1 MNNIQILRGADNRPV
16 QQLTPDDS
24 FVCTLKQMGEQV
36 VRMTVS
42 ALQPLDL
49 RAGDYFEWLGVRYT
63 LTDEPDYKRSEGTYT
78 YTLAFYAPYHRLSY
92 LLHKDEGS
100 LTFPYDG
107 NLEQQID
114 ALYTSIGREAS
125 GFTVDIEPG
134 IETAAEFRHI
144 EFDKTYCLDAL
155 TRICEEF
162 GTEWHIVGQAIR
174 IGRFETTPAGLFRYG
189 RGKGLYSLE
198 KIGFSDASVV
208 TRLYGFGSSDNL
220 PQGYRAQTLEF
231 SGVGGKSYL
240 EKNIDKYGIREETV
254 TFDDIYPHLEGASL
268 SGVTVPPDIS
278 KATGWTVTMKLPADC
293 IDIVI
298 EKDKSDPQIKF
309 TSGALMGEGFTIT
322 GLDAATG
329 RLDFNTSEDNGY
341 KLPSESRQ
349 PAVGD
354 GFVLLGIV
362 MPQSYVDRA
371 EAELKARTQEELDRR
386 CEKQY
391 AYRLD
396 IDPRY
401 VRSEEIRVRVGD
413 TLLVQ
418 ESDETEP
425 VGIRVSEVSYPLQDP
440 EKLSLV
446 LSDTPVYS
454 SYSEKIE
461 NDIEDVETKVEEVH
475 KNGVRFTRRLW
486 RDALQTMEMLR
497 KGLKDYTDS
506 TRPIAVNTMQLLV
519 GDESLQFRFVASRQ
533 SLTVVSPVSY
543 NERLGRLEVASA
555 TLQHLT
561 LGNREI
567 TSRRDPAS
575 GLFWDMPLYNSPLF
589 GYEERDESYY
599 LYARVPRNPATG
611 SGTYRLEREPV
622 EMEQES
628 GFYHLLV
635 GILNSEV
642 DGSRSYTDLYG
653 FTEITPGRITADRI
667 VSQDGLNFMDFV
679 NNSFRI
685 GNSDSS
691 LEWNTSGHEKQ
702 IALNNASINVY
713 NEGTP
718 VVHIDGQNGEGFLA
732 GGTVR
737 WDDKGNFKAT
747 SGTFNDVVVNGSFRN
762 AFRSGYYKFR
772 PSGDIG
778 ETVTQV
784 GLHDDNNIVIPGTSA
799 AIDTMFSLPFSDEW
813 KLGVIDRNFNGFR
826 ATIINTDFVD
836 NDGKPVAAVGNIVA
850 YAPVGKYFFENGRGY
865 KNLYIVPNEGVE
877 IMGFGSSSDLSG
889 WIVLNRFYVGN
900 KTGSGIIPVTP
911 VLCSG
916 HVNSSG
922 AIQSQWGHVYCK
934 VINEEVRGSGCYRII
949 HNLDHLDYF
958 VQLTPFNNT
967 TWHWYKVHGVI
978 LEKNANDVLVAIIDS
993 GTDNRGQDYDFEFCI
1008 TGRY

>member
-24 FVCTLKQMGEQV
+24 FVCTLKQMGEQA

-42 ALQPLDL
+42 SVHPLEL
-49 RAGDYFEWLGVRYT
+49 RAGDHFEWRGVRYT
-63 LTDEPDYKRSEGTYT
+63 LGEEPDYKRSEGTYS
-78 YTLAFYAPYHRLSY
+78 YTLAFYAPCHRLSY
-92 LLHKDEGS
+92 LLHKNEGS

-107 NLEQQID
+107 NLAQQID

-155 TRICEEF
+155 TRICEAF
-162 GTEWHIVGQAIR
+162 GTEWHIAGEAIR
-174 IGRFETTPAGLFRYG
+174 IGRYKSSPAGLFRYG

-198 KIGFSDASVV
+198 KIGVSDTSVV
-208 TRLYGFGSSDNL
+208 TRLYGFGSAHNL
-220 PQGYRAQTLEF
+220 PEGYRAQNLVF
-231 SGVGGKSYL
+231 SGEGGQSRL
-240 EKNIDKYGIREETV
+240 EKNIEKYGVREEAV
-254 TFDDIYPHLEGASL
+254 TFDDIFPHLEDASL
-268 SGVTVPPDIS
+268 SGVTVPPDIA
-278 KATGWTVTMKLPADC
+278 KASGWTVTVKLPADC
-293 IDIVI
+293 NDIVI

-309 TSGALMGEGFTIT
+309 TSGALMGENFTIT
-322 GLDAATG
+322 GFDVSTG

-354 GFVLLGIV
+354 EFVLLGIV

-386 CEKQY
+386 CEKRY

-401 VRSEEIRVRVGD
+401 VRREAIRVHVGDTVLVQEADETAPVEIRVC
-413 TLLVQ
+413 
-418 ESDETEP
+418 
-425 VGIRVSEVSYPLQDP
+425 EVSYPLGEP

-446 LSDTPVYS
+446 LSDTPVYT

-475 KNGVRFTRRLW
+475 KNGVRFSRRLW

-497 KGLKDYTDS
+497 KGLKDYSDS

-519 GDESLQFRFVASRQ
+519 GDESLQFRFVAGRQ
-533 SLTVVSPVSY
+533 NPTVLSPVSY

-561 LGNREI
+561 LGHREI
-567 TSRRDPAS
+567 TSHRDPAA
-575 GLFWDMPLYNSPLF
+575 GLFWDMPFYTSRLF

-599 LYARVPRNPATG
+599 LYARVPRNPASG

-622 EMEQES
+622 EMEQEN

-642 DGSRSYTDLYG
+642 EGSRSYTDLYG

-691 LEWNTSGHEKQ
+691 LEWNTADQ
-702 IALNNASINVY
+702 PRRLALRNSSFEISNGSKSMVRF
-713 NEGTP
+713 
-718 VVHIDGQNGEGFLA
+718 DGQDGSGYLA
-732 GGTVR
+732 GGKMQ
-737 WDDKGNFKAT
+737 WDAKGNLTAT
-747 SGTFNDVVVNGSFRN
+747 SGTFNNILINGSFRC
-762 AFRSGYYKFR
+762 AFRDGQYSVAT
-772 PSGDIG
+772 GDSLPFEVI
-778 ETVTQV
+778 
-784 GLHDDNNIVIPGTSA
+784 GLHDNNNVVIPGSSYPTELVFTIPGA
-799 AIDTMFSLPFSDEW
+799 GGEY
-813 KLGVIDRNFNGFR
+813 NGFR
-826 ATIINTDFVD
+826 ATIVNDDF
-836 NDGKPVAAVGNIVA
+836 GGQRAVGFISA
-850 YAPVGKYFFENGRGY
+850 SAPEGKYFFENGKRY
-865 KNLYIVPNEGVE
+865 TSLTIAAKEGVE
-877 IMGFGSSSDLSG
+877 LLGFGEGDQLRG
-889 WIVLNRFYVGN
+889 WAVLNRFYVGD
-900 KTGSGIIPVTP
+900 KTDSGHPTP
-911 VLCSG
+911 SILCSG
-916 HVNSSG
+916 FINKDG
-922 AIQSQWGHVYCK
+922 ELKKQIGYIQCEAKKDAIW
-934 VINEEVRGSGCYRII
+934 GSGCYRIT
-949 HNLDHLDYF
+949 HNIGHPDYF
-958 VQLTPFNNT
+958 VQLTPRNT
-967 TWHWYKVHGVI
+967 DLSWNWYRIYSVI
-978 LEKNANDVLVAIIDS
+978 REKNVNDVVVEMVAS
-993 GTDNRGQDYDFEFCI
+993 DNNGINYDFEFCI

>member
-24 FVCTLKQMGEQV
+24 FVCTLKQMGEQA

-42 ALQPLDL
+42 AVQPLDL
-49 RAGDYFEWLGVRYT
+49 RVGDHFEWQGVRYT

-78 YTLAFYAPYHRLSY
+78 YTLVFYAPYHRLSY

-198 KIGFSDASVV
+198 KIGVSDASVV

-220 PQGYRAQTLEF
+220 PQGYRTQTLEF
-231 SGVGGKSYL
+231 LGVGGKSFL

-268 SGVTVPPDIS
+268 SGVTVPPDIA

-293 IDIVI
+293 NDIVI

-309 TSGALMGEGFTIT
+309 TSGALMGESFTIT
-322 GLDAATG
+322 GLDAAAG

-341 KLPSESRQ
+341 KLPSQSRQ

-418 ESDETEP
+418 ESDDTEP

-446 LSDTPVYS
+446 LSDTPVYT

-461 NDIEDVETKVEEVH
+461 NDIKDVTHEVINVYREARAFSRRAWRDAEELASMIDSLKADLVLVGNHAGQFAVGSTFTVNKSNDVNLFGCTPGTLQHAVYKGATDGVWSMKEANIILQPDIACYLYAKCSHTSGDGFYRVVPQRIDVEQEEGWYHFPVGVISSPFEGARVFNTTYGFTQLSGGSITTGRLQDPARRMVVDLD
-475 KNGVRFTRRLW
+475 NGTITGPVRFTAGTSGLDQVAEWTKAVKRIEKTEAVTGNFDNDTEINGGLLLTSQIKMRDGGKETGGLSADRDNVLLW
-486 RDALQTMEMLR
+486 GGGTYDLAKTNAVNILLR
-497 KGLKDYTDS
+497 HDGSGQLSKSQITWDTEGNLRVNEGAMIGDFLINKGYLCWNGNGRKAAIGAVGVTESDNS
-506 TRPIAVNTMQLLV
+506 TVAEFSVPHDRINPNIAVRITGGQLLMQNSSV
-519 GDESLQFRFVASRQ
+519 GGLALHVESIDKNY
-533 SLTVVSPVSY
+533 TVKFDDTY
-543 NERLGRLEVASA
+543 LLCQN
-555 TLQHLT
+555 TTQ
-561 LGNREI
+561 EI
-567 TSRRDPAS
+567 TVTLPYRPVNGRTLYLRRS
-575 GLFWDMPLYNSPLF
+575 GGGKVRLKPGVTTSNIELSSP
-589 GYEERDESYY
+589 GYQPDKIVYDTPQAE
-599 LYARVPRNPATG
+599 G
-611 SGTYRLEREPV
+611 
-622 EMEQES
+622 
-628 GFYHLLV
+628 
-635 GILNSEV
+635 EV
-642 DGSRSYTDLYG
+642 
-653 FTEITPGRITADRI
+653 
-667 VSQDGLNFMDFV
+667 
-679 NNSFRI
+679 
-685 GNSDSS
+685 
-691 LEWNTSGHEKQ
+691 
-702 IALNNASINVY
+702 
-713 NEGTP
+713 NEG
-718 VVHIDGQNGEGFLA
+718 L
-732 GGTVR
+732 GGTAMLV
-737 WDDKGNFKAT
+737 
-747 SGTFNDVVVNGSFRN
+747 
-762 AFRSGYYKFR
+762 YY
-772 PSGDIG
+772 
-778 ETVTQV
+778 
-784 GLHDDNNIVIPGTSA
+784 IPNWYYNK
-799 AIDTMFSLPFSDEW
+799 MSL
-813 KLGVIDRNFNGFR
+813 
-826 ATIINTDFVD
+826 
-836 NDGKPVAAVGNIVA
+836 
-850 YAPVGKYFFENGRGY
+850 
-865 KNLYIVPNEGVE
+865 
-877 IMGFGSSSDLSG
+877 
-889 WIVLNRFYVGN
+889 
-900 KTGSGIIPVTP
+900 
-911 VLCSG
+911 
-916 HVNSSG
+916 
-922 AIQSQWGHVYCK
+922 
-934 VINEEVRGSGCYRII
+934 
-949 HNLDHLDYF
+949 
-958 VQLTPFNNT
+958 
-967 TWHWYKVHGVI
+967 
-978 LEKNANDVLVAIIDS
+978 
-993 GTDNRGQDYDFEFCI
+993 
-1008 TGRY
+1008 

>member
-1 MNNIQILRGADNRPV
+1 MNNIQILRGADSRPV
-16 QQLTPDDS
+16 QQLIPDDS
-24 FVCTLKQMGEQV
+24 FVCTLKQMGEQA

-42 ALQPLDL
+42 AAQPLDL
-49 RAGDYFEWLGVRYT
+49 RAGDHFEWQGVRYT

-162 GTEWHIVGQAIR
+162 GTEWHIAGQAIR
-174 IGRFETTPAGLFRYG
+174 IGRFETTPAGLFQYG

-198 KIGFSDASVV
+198 KIGVSDASVV

-220 PQGYRAQTLEF
+220 PEGYRAQTLEF
-231 SGVGGKSYL
+231 SGVGGKSFL

-268 SGVTVPPDIS
+268 SGVTVPPDIA

-293 IDIVI
+293 TDIVI

-440 EKLSLV
+440 DKLSLV
-446 LSDTPVYS
+446 LSDTPVYT

-475 KNGVRFTRRLW
+475 KNGVRFSRRLW

-506 TRPIAVNTMQLLV
+506 TRPIAVNTMQLLI

-567 TSRRDPAS
+567 TSHRDPAS

-611 SGTYRLEREPV
+611 SGTYRLEREPI

-635 GILNSEV
+635 GILNSETE
-642 DGSRSYTDLYG
+642 GSRSYTDLYG

-667 VSQDGLNFMDFV
+667 VSQDGQNFMDFV

-685 GNSDSS
+685 GNGDSS
-691 LEWNTSGHEKQ
+691 LEWNTADQ
-702 IALNNASINVY
+702 PRRLALRNSSFEINNGSKSMIWL
-713 NEGTP
+713 
-718 VVHIDGQNGEGFLA
+718 DGKYGAGYLANGKLW
-732 GGTVR
+732 
-737 WDDKGNFKAT
+737 WDAQGNLTAA
-747 SGTFNDVVVNGSFRN
+747 SGTFHDVVINGSFRC
-762 AFRSGYYKFR
+762 AFRDGEFIMNQQGS
-772 PSGDIG
+772 DIVIG
-778 ETVTQV
+778 MP
-784 GLHDDNNIVIPGTSA
+784 GLQDNNNVVIPGSGSGTNLKFL
-799 AIDTMFSLPFSDEW
+799 MPFEADPIR
-813 KLGVIDRNFNGFR
+813 GNYNGFR
-826 ATIINTDFVD
+826 ATIVNDDF
-836 NDGKPVAAVGNIVA
+836 GGQRAVGFISAN
-850 YAPVGKYFFENGRGY
+850 APEGKYFFENGKRY
-865 KNLYIVPNEGVE
+865 TSLTIAAKEGVE
-877 IMGFGSSSDLSG
+877 ILGFGEGDQLRG
-889 WIVLNRFYVGN
+889 WAVLNRFYVGD
-900 KTGSGIIPVTP
+900 KADSGRPVP
-911 VLCSG
+911 AILCSG
-916 HVNSSG
+916 YIDKGGQLLKWVG
-922 AIQSQWGHVYCK
+922 YIECRVEKDA
-934 VINEEVRGSGCYRII
+934 VRGNGCYRIT
-949 HNLDHLDYF
+949 HNLGHLDYF
-958 VQLTPFNNT
+958 VQLTPRNT
-967 TWHWYKVHGVI
+967 DITWTWYKINPVI
-978 LEKNANDVLVAIIDS
+978 LEKNANDLLVGMIDC
-993 GTDNRGQDYDFEFCI
+993 GTENRGVNYDFEFCI
-1008 TGRY
+1008 TGTY

>member
-1 MNNIQILRGADNRPV
+1 MNNIQILRGADSRPA

-24 FVCTLKQMGEQV
+24 FVCTLKQMGEQS

-42 ALQPLDL
+42 AVQPLDL
-49 RAGDYFEWLGVRYT
+49 RAGDYFDWQGVRYT
-63 LTDEPDYKRSEGTYT
+63 LADEPDYKRSEGTYT

-100 LTFPYDG
+100 LAFPYDG

-162 GTEWHIVGQAIR
+162 GTEWHIAGQAIR
-174 IGRFETTPAGLFRYG
+174 IGRFETAPAGLFRYG

-198 KIGFSDASVV
+198 KIGVSDASVV

-220 PQGYRAQTLEF
+220 PEGYRAQTLEF

-240 EKNIDKYGIREETV
+240 EKNVDKYGIREETV
-254 TFDDIYPHLEGASL
+254 AFDDIYPHLEGATL
-268 SGVTVPPDIS
+268 SGVTVPSDIA

-293 IDIVI
+293 NDIVI

-309 TSGALMGEGFTIT
+309 TSGALMGESFTIT

-341 KLPSESRQ
+341 KLPSQSRQ

-425 VGIRVSEVSYPLQDP
+425 VEIRVSEVSYPLQDP

-446 LSDTPVYS
+446 LSDTPVYT

-475 KNGVRFTRRLW
+475 KNGVRFSRRLW

-567 TSRRDPAS
+567 TSHRDPAS

-599 LYARVPRNPATG
+599 LYARVPRNPASG

-635 GILNSEV
+635 GILNSET

-691 LEWNTSGHEKQ
+691 LEWNTADQ
-702 IALNNASINVY
+702 PRRLALRNSSFEISNGSKSMVRF
-713 NEGTP
+713 
-718 VVHIDGQNGEGFLA
+718 DGQSGAGHVA
-732 GGTVR
+732 GGKLR
-737 WDDKGNFKAT
+737 WDTQGNLTAT
-747 SGTFNDVVVNGSFRN
+747 SGIFNDIVINGSFRN
-762 AFRSGYYKFR
+762 AFRDGKYVMNPAGSGLVIST
-772 PSGDIG
+772 P
-778 ETVTQV
+778 
-784 GLHDDNNIVIPGTSA
+784 GLQDNNNVVIPGTSSGGWVLDFEIPFEGD
-799 AIDTMFSLPFSDEW
+799 AIR
-813 KLGVIDRNFNGFR
+813 GNYNGFR
-826 ATIINTDFVD
+826 ATIVNDDF
-836 NDGKPVAAVGNIVA
+836 GGQRAVGYISA
-850 YAPVGKYFFENGRGY
+850 SAPTGKYFFENGKRY
-865 KNLYIVPNEGVE
+865 TSLTIAAKEGVE
-877 IMGFGSSSDLSG
+877 LLGFGEGDQLRG
-889 WIVLNRFYVGN
+889 WAVLNRFYVGD
-900 KTGSGIIPVTP
+900 KTGSGTTPVTP

-916 HVNSSG
+916 HVTANG
-922 AIQSQWGHVYCK
+922 DMQTQWGHVQCLTEK
-934 VINEEVRGSGCYRII
+934 DAVRGNGCYRIT
-949 HNLDHLDYF
+949 HNLGHLDYY

>member
-1 MNNIQILRGADNRPV
+1 MNNIQILRGADSRPV

-24 FVCTLKQMGEQV
+24 FVCTLKQMGEQA

-42 ALQPLDL
+42 AAQPLDL
-49 RAGDYFEWLGVRYT
+49 RVGDHFDWQGVRYT

-78 YTLAFYAPYHRLSY
+78 YTLVFYAPYHRLSY

-125 GFTVDIEPG
+125 GFTVGIEPG
-134 IETAAEFRHI
+134 IETATEFRHI

-162 GTEWHIVGQAIR
+162 GTEWHIAGQAIR

-198 KIGFSDASVV
+198 KIGVSDASVV

-268 SGVTVPPDIS
+268 SGVTVPSDIS
-278 KATGWTVTMKLPADC
+278 KATGWTVTMNLPADC
-293 IDIVI
+293 TDIVI

-322 GLDAATG
+322 GLDATTG
-329 RLDFNTSEDNGY
+329 RLDFNASEDNGY
-341 KLPSESRQ
+341 KLPSQSRQ

-425 VGIRVSEVSYPLQDP
+425 VGIRVSEVSFPLQDP

-446 LSDTPVYS
+446 LSDTPVYT

-461 NDIEDVETKVEEVH
+461 NDIKDVTHEV
-475 KNGVRFTRRLW
+475 NNVYREARAFSRRAW
-486 RDALQTMEMLR
+486 RDAEELASMIDS
-497 KGLKDYTDS
+497 LKADL
-506 TRPIAVNTMQLLV
+506 VLV
-519 GDESLQFRFVASRQ
+519 GNHAGQFAVASTF
-533 SLTVVSPVSY
+533 TVNKSNDVNLFGCTP
-543 NERLGRLEVASA
+543 G
-555 TLQHLT
+555 TLQHAVYKGATDGIWSLPQANII
-561 LGNREI
+561 LQPDI
-567 TSRRDPAS
+567 AC
-575 GLFWDMPLYNSPLF
+575 
-589 GYEERDESYY
+589 Y
-599 LYARVPRNPATG
+599 LYAKCSRATRDGFYRVVPQR
-611 SGTYRLEREPV
+611 V
-622 EMEQES
+622 DVEQEE
-628 GFYHLLV
+628 GWYHFPV
-635 GILNSEV
+635 GVISSPFEGARVFN
-642 DGSRSYTDLYG
+642 TTYG
-653 FTEITPGRITADRI
+653 FTQLSGGSITTGQLRDKTGNMVIDLDSGTITGEVHFAAGTSGLDQVAEWADAAKRIEKTEAVTGNFNNDTEINGGLVLTSQIKMRDGGQETGGLSADRDNVLLWGGGTYADALSNLAKVI
-667 VSQDGLNFMDFV
+667 LRHDG
-679 NNSFRI
+679 
-685 GNSDSS
+685 
-691 LEWNTSGHEKQ
+691 SGQ
-702 IALNNASINVY
+702 
-713 NEGTP
+713 
-718 VVHIDGQNGEGFLA
+718 LA
-732 GGTVR
+732 GGNITWDAAGALKVSASFATPFAIPGIDVIFDPTISYNIALETTYNNTVR
-737 WDDKGNFKAT
+737 YLPNDAEK
-747 SGTFNDVVVNGSFRN
+747 FNGAQIKIVVFGIS
-762 AFRSGYYKFR
+762 KM
-772 PSGDIG
+772 SGDLRLDANGAKIYGGAQYEG
-778 ETVTQV
+778 ER
-784 GLHDDNNIVIPGTSA
+784 L
-799 AIDTMFSLPFSDEW
+799 F
-813 KLGVIDRNFNGFR
+813 
-826 ATIINTDFVD
+826 
-836 NDGKPVAAVGNIVA
+836 
-850 YAPVGKYFFENGRGY
+850 
-865 KNLYIVPNEGVE
+865 VPNRSYIELQGALNPYGELIWV
-877 IMGFGSSSDLSG
+877 
-889 WIVLNRFYVGN
+889 VLNQASLN
-900 KTGSGIIPVTP
+900 E
-911 VLCSG
+911 
-916 HVNSSG
+916 N
-922 AIQSQWGHVYCK
+922 AI
-934 VINEEVRGSGCYRII
+934 
-949 HNLDHLDYF
+949 L
-958 VQLTPFNNT
+958 
-967 TWHWYKVHGVI
+967 
-978 LEKNANDVLVAIIDS
+978 
-993 GTDNRGQDYDFEFCI
+993 
-1008 TGRY
+1008 

>member
-1 MNNIQILRGADNRPV
+1 MNNIQILRGADSRPV

-24 FVCTLKQMGEQV
+24 FVCTLKQMGEQA

-42 ALQPLDL
+42 AVQPLDL
-49 RAGDYFEWLGVRYT
+49 RVGDHFEWQGVRYT
-63 LTDEPDYKRSEGTYT
+63 LTDEPDYKRSEGMYT
-78 YTLAFYAPYHRLSY
+78 YTLVFYAPYHRLSY

-162 GTEWHIVGQAIR
+162 GTEWHIAGQAIR
-174 IGRFETTPAGLFRYG
+174 IGRYETTPAGLFRYG

-198 KIGFSDASVV
+198 KIGVSDASVV

-220 PQGYRAQTLEF
+220 PQGYRTQTLEF
-231 SGVGGKSYL
+231 LGVGGKSFL

-268 SGVTVPPDIS
+268 SGVTVPPDIA

-293 IDIVI
+293 NDIVI

-309 TSGALMGEGFTIT
+309 TSGALMGESFTIT
-322 GLDAATG
+322 GLDAAAG

-341 KLPSESRQ
+341 KLPSQSRQ

-446 LSDTPVYS
+446 LSDTPVYT

-461 NDIEDVETKVEEVH
+461 NDIKDVTHEVI
-475 KNGVRFTRRLW
+475 NVYREARAFSRRAW
-486 RDALQTMEMLR
+486 RDAEELASMIDS
-497 KGLKDYTDS
+497 LKADL
-506 TRPIAVNTMQLLV
+506 VLV
-519 GDESLQFRFVASRQ
+519 GNHAGQFAVGSTF
-533 SLTVVSPVSY
+533 TVNKSNDVNLFGCTP
-543 NERLGRLEVASA
+543 G
-555 TLQHLT
+555 TLQHAVYKGATDGVWSMKEANIILQPD
-561 LGNREI
+561 I
-567 TSRRDPAS
+567 AC
-575 GLFWDMPLYNSPLF
+575 
-589 GYEERDESYY
+589 Y
-599 LYARVPRNPATG
+599 LYAKCSHTSGDGFYRVVPQRID
-611 SGTYRLEREPV
+611 V
-622 EMEQES
+622 EQEE
-628 GFYHLLV
+628 GWYHFPV
-635 GILNSEV
+635 GVISSPFEGARVFN
-642 DGSRSYTDLYG
+642 TTYG
-653 FTEITPGRITADRI
+653 FTQLSGGSITTGRLQDPARRMVVDLDNGTITGPVILTAGTSLDQIPAWNDLSRK
-667 VSQDGLNFMDFV
+667 VDN
-679 NNSFRI
+679 
-685 GNSDSS
+685 DS
-691 LEWNTSGHEKQ
+691 HEMVRKNG
-702 IALNNASINVY
+702 IISSINLSQ
-713 NEGTP
+713 EA
-718 VVHIDGQNGEGFLA
+718 IKIEA
-732 GGTVR
+732 
-737 WDDKGNFKAT
+737 DKI
-747 SGTFNDVVVNGSFRN
+747 RL
-762 AFRSGYYKFR
+762 
-772 PSGDIG
+772 IG
-778 ETVTQV
+778 ETTLD
-784 GLHDDNNIVIPGTSA
+784 GILSA
-799 AIDTMFSLPFSDEW
+799 GKIKAEY
-813 KLGVIDRNFNGFR
+813 
-826 ATIINTDFVD
+826 INVD
-836 NDGKPVAAVGNIVA
+836 NLTVRQLRTAD
-850 YAPVGKYFFENGRGY
+850 
-865 KNLYIVPNEGVE
+865 
-877 IMGFGSSSDLSG
+877 
-889 WIVLNRFYVGN
+889 
-900 KTGSGIIPVTP
+900 
-911 VLCSG
+911 
-916 HVNSSG
+916 SG
-922 AIQSQWGHVYCK
+922 ARIEINQEQNVIAGFTNNNKEVFRIEGMTADDASLSITSITNILNGPSHGIRLDKNGLNAWSKRNGYGPSATYLKEGIELSRFDGYFHTAVLKPGYLK
-934 VINEEVRGSGCYRII
+934 VGAAMNTEVIFERLPSGK
-949 HNLDHLDYF
+949 
-958 VQLTPFNNT
+958 T
-967 TWHWYKVHGVI
+967 TDAYIKALPSGTVF
-978 LEKNANDVLVAIIDS
+978 IDS
-993 GTDNRGQDYDFEFCI
+993 GQVSNGSAMLRIRVD
-1008 TGRY
+1008 